1 MHTHTHIHIQ
11 CSEVFSIPEIHEE
24 LVWTVKQFCHEHV
37 VIYSIFINRPF
48 SFMFFGHLAGS
59 T

>member
-1 MHTHTHIHIQ
+1 MYKKK
-11 CSEVFSIPEIHEE
+11 CAEVFSIPEIHEE